1 MRRTT
6 RLILTLLLPLAP
18 LTLLALNSATQIQQ
32 AVTHGAATE
41 PNLPA
46 SATLTCNPDW
56 HTAVATTDTVPPDT
70 LPASTPRD
78 GNALST
84 QQADNGID
92 TTSILIVNRL
102 SRLLEN
108 PIFKRTQVGIYVYD
122 LTADKPL
129 FAHGEEQQLRPA
141 SNEKLITA
149 ISALTFLGTDYRY
162 ETKLFTDGEVKDSVL
177 KGDIILRGGFDPLID
192 RDDLRAFADSMR
204 AAGIEKVDGELL
216 FDRSFKDTATLGWG
230 WCWDDDETP
239 LSPLLY
245 NGKPGLAD
253 RLASFLNDEGMG
265 IKDTPREISAVP
277 PTASLLAVRTHTID
291 QILMPMMKRSDNLFA
306 ESLFYQ
312 IAAKGG
318 RRRASRKH
326 AAKQINQLIS
336 RLGLNPSAYQ
346 IADGSGL
353 SLYNYLSP
361 RLLVTMLRHAYR
373 DEAVYRHLLPSLPIA
388 GEDGTLRRRMRGSSA
403 RGNVKAKTGTVEGVS
418 TLSGY
423 ATATN
428 GHVLC
433 FSIMNQGIRYTATGR
448 RFQDRVCDALTGTEV
463 KHEPGD
469 DEDKPEAE
477 IEKKGNGESDSAEG
491 EKETVEGKQEKEG
504 EANVETEAE

>member
-1 MRRTT
+1 MASPV
-6 RLILTLLLPLAP
+6 IPP
-18 LTLLALNSATQIQQ
+18 NN
-32 AVTHGAATE
+32 GE
-41 PNLPA
+41 P
-46 SATLTCNPDW
+46 DGKGR
-56 HTAVATTDTVPPDT
+56 HTDVAVADTVPPDT
-70 LPASTPRD
+70 LPASTPKD
-78 GNALST
+78 GSKGNILS
-84 QQADNGID
+84 AEAEND
-92 TTSILIVNRL
+92 TTTVLIVNRL

-108 PIFKRTQVGIYVYD
+108 PIFKRTQVGVYVYD
-122 LTADKPL
+122 LTTDKPV

-149 ISALTFLGTDYRY
+149 ISALTLLGTDYKY
-162 ETKLFTDGEVKDSVL
+162 QTKLYTEGEVKDSVL
-177 KGDIILRGGFDPLID
+177 RGDIVLRGGFDPLID
-192 RDDLRAFADSMR
+192 RDDLRAFADSLR
-204 AAGIEKVDGELL
+204 AKGIKKVDGGVVY
-216 FDRSFKDTATLGWG
+216 DRSFKDTATLGWG

-245 NGKPGLAD
+245 NARPGLAD
-253 RLASFLNDEGMG
+253 RLSSFLNDEGIALG
-265 IKDTPREISAVP
+265 HSPREVPAVP
-277 PTASLLAVRTHTID
+277 EAAKLVAVRSHNID
-291 QILMPMMKRSDNLFA
+291 QILLPMMKNSDNLFA

-312 IAAKGG
+312 VAAKGG
-318 RRRASRKH
+318 CRHASRKM
-326 AAKQINQLIS
+326 AARQINALIS

-388 GEDGTLRRRMRGSSA
+388 GEDGTLRRRMRSSSA

-423 ATATN
+423 CTATN

-469 DEDKPEAE
+469 DEDKPEAG
-477 IEKKGNGESDSAEG
+477 IEKQENGESHSAEG
-491 EKETVEGKQEKEG
+491 EKETAGSKQEKEG
-504 EANVETEAE
+504 GTNVDTEAE

>member
-6 RLILTLLLPLAP
+6 RLILTLLIPIAP
-18 LTLLALNSATQIQQ
+18 LTLLALGSATLTQQ
-32 AVTHGAATE
+32 AATHGAATE

-46 SATLTCNPDW
+46 SASLTCNPEW
-56 HTAVATTDTVPPDT
+56 HTAVAATDTVPPDT
-70 LPASTPRD
+70 MPASTPRD
-78 GNALST
+78 GNALSS
-84 QQADNGID
+84 QQADTGSD
-92 TTSILIVNRL
+92 TTSVLIVNRL

-122 LTADKPL
+122 LTTDKPL

-177 KGDIILRGGFDPLID
+177 KGDLILRGGFDPLID
-192 RDDLRAFADSMR
+192 RYDLRAFADSLR
-204 AAGIEKVDGELL
+204 ASGIEKVDGELL

-245 NGKPGLAD
+245 NAKPGLAD
-253 RLASFLNDEGMG
+253 RLAAFLNDEGIR
-265 IKDTPREISAVP
+265 IKGTPREISAVP
-277 PTASLLAVRTHTID
+277 STARLLTVRTHTID

-318 RRRASRKH
+318 RRHASRKH
-326 AAKQINQLIS
+326 AARQINQLIS

-373 DEAVYRHLLPSLPIA
+373 HEAVYRHLLPSLPIA
-388 GEDGTLRRRMRGSSA
+388 GEDGTLRRRMKAGSA
-403 RGNVKAKTGTVEGVS
+403 HGNVKAKTGTVEGVS

-423 ATATN
+423 CTATN
-428 GHVLC
+428 GHTLC

-448 RFQDRVCDALTGTEV
+448 RFQDRVCEALTGTEV
-463 KHEPGD
+463 KREPGD

-477 IEKKGNGESDSAEG
+477 TEQTQNDESDSTEAEKQKAEG
-491 EKETVEGKQEKEG
+491 EQEEEAGTTVD
-504 EANVETEAE
+504 TEAE